1 MASLVPTDMLLQ
13 ISDLAEVLQL
23 LRRYGYSGVS
33 YYNLGLF
40 LGLSP
45 NTMHLIEADHRGD
58 TGRCL
63 SECLS
68 KWLLKADDVQKKGGR
83 PSIYS
88 LVSALR
94 ELGENGVAHEIDM
107 ETKLIKDMIL
117 PTNVQGEALLIEI
130 KEAVCNDYQILK
142 AFAEIL
148 CKVTATAEIGSTIT
162 KEYRKTYCIGESI
175 QANDANGLKI
185 FLPMNVTSEFK
196 MMRLKFGQ
204 TFFKVGSIMMNNPQ
218 SLSIDNIKSVLRTY
232 DKTLRPQ
239 VAQCQDLREVLELV
253 CDNCQLDDI
262 SMLEFFVNEFNIEE
276 AKVVIKEYKKAI
288 EELKEIKLNQCLNET
303 VSYASP
309 LKCEIITIIV
319 DKDANE
325 STLSDVQ
332 RMSSALFKNSSQH
345 VRLYVIRDGNSF
357 TITCS
362 FPLILSEQLITAAL
376 NNIDVLKENKV
387 KRLTIGYCTVYE
399 EIMRMKETAESFEK
413 EVKSFQE
420 TQQKKLNVYIAE
432 NEKLTTKAIEAKHL
446 LQEKESHLTECEEES
461 MIIKQKAESLK
472 EALDSKNKM
481 LTASITESERFQA
494 ENEKL
499 KEINKLLEE
508 WLALFQSE
516 KEKIKQYAEKP
527 IVGKIEEQGREAQL
541 ATQREMEVEIK
552 SLKREIKQKDD
563 KIKEVQGK
571 DFLLFEDDI
580 YGNIIIDHPLIIK
593 IVQSRQFQRLKKIST
608 LGYTYENKTKA
619 NYTKLQHSIG
629 MYYFAG
635 EYVKQLQRKQPELNI
650 TESDVLCVQ
659 IAALCFN
666 LGVGPF
672 SHIFG
677 LFLKEICQKQHT
689 EKPWDNF
696 SEASVN
702 MFQYMLEDNE
712 DLMDSFRRYFNNPR
726 EDITFITELMRE
738 ERKMQCIQD
747 KEFLYEIILN
757 ESQMNVKVIDYTTRD
772 AAVLGAK
779 INFKWRVFLAKVYVL
794 RCDDGKLHICFHEDD
809 LETYNDFFSTHS
821 RLYRDLYYVRKIR
834 IVALM
839 IKVMLTRADNTEL
852 IQDTN
857 SKVTI
862 SDAARSMV
870 AYTQLTD
877 SVLTLIR
884 QSVKDPL
891 VQVLLDCLDES
902 KFIAEIGYIIPPE
915 DWNKNPDDLKEA
927 IVKATGIDEIECNL
941 IIDLV
946 LNGYEGNETW
956 TQYYY
961 RDDDSTGKWTDRWAQ
976 ERYHANL
983 PWRVFFVSGDRGLI
997 KTVQE

>member
-107 ETKLIKDMIL
+107 ESMFNKNEHNFYYFFIKHPACRILACYSAQQSLLTSLPQLVLLLHTAKLIKDMIL

-399 EIMRMKETAESFEK
+399 VNDTSTVATMELNKLHYISSLSTSSGLSKQLMLLLSVQLINSEEEVTTLNEEIMRMKETAESFEK

-541 ATQREMEVEIK
+541 VATQREMEVEIK

-563 KIKEVQGK
+563 KIKEVQ
-571 DFLLFEDDI
+571 
-580 YGNIIIDHPLIIK
+580 
-593 IVQSRQFQRLKKIST
+593 
-608 LGYTYENKTKA
+608 A
-619 NYTKLQHSIG
+619 
-629 MYYFAG
+629 
-635 EYVKQLQRKQPELNI
+635 
-650 TESDVLCVQ
+650 ESK
-659 IAALCFN
+659 
-666 LGVGPF
+666 
-672 SHIFG
+672 
-677 LFLKEICQKQHT
+677 KEIDLLQAKITMMNLQQI
-689 EKPWDNF
+689 EK
-696 SEASVN
+696 
-702 MFQYMLEDNE
+702 
-712 DLMDSFRRYFNNPR
+712 
-726 EDITFITELMRE
+726 
-738 ERKMQCIQD
+738 D
-747 KEFLYEIILN
+747 KEVQGTTII
-757 ESQMNVKVIDYTTRD
+757 
-772 AAVLGAK
+772 
-779 INFKWRVFLAKVYVL
+779 
-794 RCDDGKLHICFHEDD
+794 
-809 LETYNDFFSTHS
+809 
-821 RLYRDLYYVRKIR
+821 
-834 IVALM
+834 
-839 IKVMLTRADNTEL
+839 
-852 IQDTN
+852 
-857 SKVTI
+857 
-862 SDAARSMV
+862 
-870 AYTQLTD
+870 
-877 SVLTLIR
+877 
-884 QSVKDPL
+884 
-891 VQVLLDCLDES
+891 
-902 KFIAEIGYIIPPE
+902 
-915 DWNKNPDDLKEA
+915 
-927 IVKATGIDEIECNL
+927 
-941 IIDLV
+941 
-946 LNGYEGNETW
+946 
-956 TQYYY
+956 
-961 RDDDSTGKWTDRWAQ
+961 
-976 ERYHANL
+976 
-983 PWRVFFVSGDRGLI
+983 
-997 KTVQE
+997 